1 MRVYDLTSVQRSAMA
16 ALEQEIEVEPIL
28 RELVKVRA
36 SIVNGCAYCIDL
48 HSKRARKAGESEQRL
63 YLLAAW
69 RDAQLFS
76 ERERA
81 ALALTD
87 AMTLVTEAGVPVEIY
102 EEAARHFDSEELT
115 HLIWQIATI
124 NLWNRVSIARHSER
138 ASRLKR

>member
-1 MRVYDLTSVQRSAMA
+1 MRVYDLTGVQRSAMA

-48 HSKRARKAGESEQRL
+48 HSKRAREAGESEQRL

-87 AMTLVTEAGVPVEIY
+87 AMTLVAEAGVPVEIY

-124 NLWNRVSIARHSER
+124 NPNRVSIARHSER